1 MNYLGLVAICLGLV
15 AILVSIQYMNS
26 TDRIL
31 VELKYI
37 KKKCINN
44 DNANDNTNDNANDNT
59 NDNANEKFKNYNSKL
74 IYQNLKS
81 RDIEPKICKL
91 SNSKTNLYDLMDFDK
106 SYYNRF

>member
-26 TDRIL
+26 TDKIL
-31 VELKYI
+31 EELKYI

-44 DNANDNTNDNANDNT
+44 NNNNT
-59 NDNANEKFKNYNSKL
+59 NEKFKNYNSKL

-81 RDIEPKICKL
+81 RDIEPKLCKL
-91 SNSKTNLYDLMDFDK
+91 SNSKINLYDLIDFDK
-106 SYYNRF
+106 SINNFDKLYNGF